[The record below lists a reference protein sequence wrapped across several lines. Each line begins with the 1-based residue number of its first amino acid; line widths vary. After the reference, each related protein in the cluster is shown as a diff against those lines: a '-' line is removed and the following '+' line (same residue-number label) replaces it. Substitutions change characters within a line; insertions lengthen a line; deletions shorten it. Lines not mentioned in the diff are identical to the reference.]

1 MTSIFQLDVMAQQA
15 SHDNEAT
22 KELAKKQKTIKEATK
37 ELTNIF
43 HSIHKD
49 QSNGEPNWNVLLN
62 NAKDS
67 TEKMRIRSAREQWQE
82 DQKIR
87 AFEARQA
94 EFTSR
99 VDRLLATPQH
109 QRNKEFYEQIKK
121 TDLNAW
127 WDSRVQKQRQI
138 DRETLK
144 LAFHLRAK

>member
-1 MTSIFQLDVMAQQA
+1 MTSIFELDVLAQQEQH
-15 SHDNEAT
+15 SNEAT
-22 KELAKKQKTIKEATK
+22 AEVAKKQKTINEARK
-37 ELTNIF
+37 NLTNIF

-49 QSNGEPNWNVLLN
+49 QSNGEPQWNVLLN

-82 DQKIR
+82 DQKMR
-87 AFEARQA
+87 AFEARQQ
-94 EFTSR
+94 EFNSR

-109 QRNKEFYEQIKK
+109 QRNKEFYEQVKK
-121 TDLNAW
+121 NDPNAW